1 MEKGETFL
9 KITGSNELPQLG
21 NLVTWRTTKSA
32 LSNLLKS
39 KIQEVEKVQQNQVFV
54 PGKPEPQSFRCEDQ
68 PHIQNSV
75 VHVEEGDIVELL
87 PQDQEKPC

>member
-39 KIQEVEKVQQNQVFV
+39 KVQEVEKVQQNQVFV
-54 PGKPEPQSFRCEDQ
+54 PGKPEPQYPNPFVVKTSRIFRTR
-68 PHIQNSV
+68 
-75 VHVEEGDIVELL
+75 
-87 PQDQEKPC
+87 